1 MSKYVSSPIALQ
13 LYFNSGENGVIAPT
27 VVDGITRRK
36 VDLPQCTIRK
46 CIEFIGTYSNPN
58 GKGSSFARGK
68 RTIKKD
74 NQSDKMKMP
83 YNTLQTER
91 RNLYGV

>member
-36 VDLPQCTIRK
+36 VDLPQFKKTHKTTFCKLLHIV
-46 CIEFIGTYSNPN
+46 FFL
-58 GKGSSFARGK
+58 SFQFFFVLWTLAARPLMLP
-68 RTIKKD
+68 IP
-74 NQSDKMKMP
+74 Q
-83 YNTLQTER
+83 Q
-91 RNLYGV
+91 

>member
-46 CIEFIGTYSNPN
+46 CIY
-58 GKGSSFARGK
+58 
-68 RTIKKD
+68 

>member
-36 VDLPQCTIRK
+36 VDLPQ
-46 CIEFIGTYSNPN
+46 
-58 GKGSSFARGK
+58 
-68 RTIKKD
+68 
-74 NQSDKMKMP
+74 
-83 YNTLQTER
+83 
-91 RNLYGV
+91 

>member
-36 VDLPQCTIRK
+36 VDLPQFHCSAGGG
-46 CIEFIGTYSNPN
+46 IG
-58 GKGSSFARGK
+58 A
-68 RTIKKD
+68 
-74 NQSDKMKMP
+74 
-83 YNTLQTER
+83 L
-91 RNLYGV
+91 GVDQQLVEVGGVVVMRCRIQEPPPVFR